1 MSQAV
6 VENNTY
12 NIDTGIQGADE
23 KDTVMIT
30 KEALEQIRKVRE
42 ANNVP
47 EEFSLRM
54 GVKSGGCSGMQYII
68 GFDSEV
74 NDSDEEIKVEDMNI
88 IIDRK
93 SLFYLQGVT
102 LDYVDDV
109 HGKGFVFNNPNNENV
124 CGCGSGGSC

>member
-6 VENNTY
+6 IENNTY

-23 KDTVMIT
+23 QDTIKISKD
-30 KEALEQIRKVRE
+30 ALEQIHKVRE

-47 EEFSLRM
+47 DEFGLRM
-54 GVKSGGCSGMQYII
+54 GVQSGGCSGMQYII

-74 NDSDEEIKVEDMNI
+74 KDIDKEIKVEDLDL
-88 IIDRK
+88 IIDSK

-109 HGKGFVFNNPNNENV
+109 HGKGFVFNNPNNEHV